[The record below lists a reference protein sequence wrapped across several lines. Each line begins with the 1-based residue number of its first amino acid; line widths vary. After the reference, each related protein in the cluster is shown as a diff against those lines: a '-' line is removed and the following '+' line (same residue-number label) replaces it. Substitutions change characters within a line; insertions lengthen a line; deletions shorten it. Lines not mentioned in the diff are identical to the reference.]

1 MFFLNKLDNTLNILH
16 NNIIEFILCED
27 TNINNLENCTKKQQ
41 LDGLQTTYNPKVWST
56 FWQELQMNL
65 PQQ

>member
-1 MFFLNKLDNTLNILH
+1 VFFLNKLDNTLNILH

-56 FWQELQMNL
+56 F
-65 PQQ
+65 